1 MNFYSRRAQAT
12 TGADLCARWGKMTT
26 WVTISHLDSDLI
38 GHLDTYSMGLLGT
51 DLISHLDADL
61 NGLVGGWRH
70 VYCPRQSKTMTW
82 P

>member
-38 GHLDTYSMGLLGT
+38 GHLDY
-51 DLISHLDADL
+51 
-61 NGLVGGWRH
+61 VGYIFNRPFG
-70 VYCPRQSKTMTW
+70 Y
-82 P
+82 